1 LVSLVGKTAR
11 LSAKNFLQY
20 GELVADEM
28 TVEDVLELELE
39 DVLTVV
45 DQPLIEEELETV
57 DRSDEV
63 GEEET
68 KVEALDELVDAAI
81 A

>member
-1 LVSLVGKTAR
+1 
-11 LSAKNFLQY
+11 
-20 GELVADEM
+20 M